1 MRPKIGLFHKH
12 PHASAHCCIGMLQA
26 LGDQFRVEL
35 LGIEDCTARR
45 MKSMQLVAFPGGV
58 GEADEWSQ
66 MFQDRAGEVRT
77 FVQKGGAYLGICMG
91 AYWAGPGYFDL
102 IPGLQVDQYIKSPEA
117 EIRRSYMTT
126 ADVDWMGTEENMFFW
141 DGPVMNEVGE
151 VVARYKNGRVMALR
165 HGKVGLIGC
174 HPESQQSWYEKK
186 YMRARWHG
194 GRHASLLQAFTWTL
208 LDGGTEI
215 LGK

>member
-1 MRPKIGLFHKH
+1 MRPKLGLFHKH

-26 LGDQFRVEL
+26 LGDAFRIEL
-35 LGIEDCTARR
+35 LGIEDCTYRR

-58 GEADEWSQ
+58 GEADAWSQ
-66 MFQDRAGEVRT
+66 MFHDVVDDVRLY
-77 FVQKGGAYLGICMG
+77 VQKGGGYLGICMG

-102 IPGLQVDQYIKSPEA
+102 VPGLEIAQYIKSPGA

-126 ADVDWMGTEENMFFW
+126 ARAGWVGGNGVTTSENMFFW

-151 VVARYKNGRVMALR
+151 VVARYQNGGVMALR
-165 HGKVGLIGC
+165 HGRVGLIGC

-194 GRHASLLQAFTWTL
+194 GRHWGLLRDFVYTL
-208 LDGGTEI
+208 
-215 LGK
+215 